1 MGSLISK
8 PMMIVLAVLGL
19 VCLCCLG
26 LASACGNVIANGM
39 RDFQDQCET
48 AIGQDPAAPRPAA
61 PNPAEEPADT
71 DGPVATSAPLT
82 ANPYAELVLDP
93 NDDSFSPYIRDCA
106 SAMKTAPHQQGMLRT
121 VNTGIAADCAGQ
133 LALQQVGGARGSAGG
148 AQSQG
153 DFARNVIYWASSAA
167 VTGRCDPTVGAAAP
181 EPSKRGCGALDPG
194 QQPGAVV
201 LPLGVKEQGYCGQRV
216 APAAVSAGDLVFWDY
231 RAHGATRVGIA
242 VSAERRETPEPGDSQ
257 PVRVHVVT
265 VEPGGATPVRQLIP
279 LDEQVRVKRVLSS

>member
-1 MGSLISK
+1 
-8 PMMIVLAVLGL
+8 MMFALGVLGV
-19 VCLCCLG
+19 VCVCCLG
-26 LASACGNVIANGM
+26 LTSACGNVISNGIQ
-39 RDFQDQCET
+39 DFQDQCDT
-48 AIGQDPAAPRPAA
+48 AIGQDPAAPKPAA
-61 PNPAEEPADT
+61 PDSADEPADT
-71 DGPVATSAPLT
+71 DEPVATSAPLT

-93 NDDSFSPYIRDCA
+93 NDDSISPYIRDCA

-133 LALQQVGGARGSAGG
+133 LALQQAGGASGSAGG
-148 AQSQG
+148 AQAQA

-181 EPSKRGCGALDPG
+181 EPSKRGCGALDPD

-242 VSAERRETPEPGDSQ
+242 VDATQ
-257 PVRVHVVT
+257 MVT